1 MFSKLWFLGLVIKTW
16 VRHPS
21 YFNFLSGTLKKGDS
35 KPPRPNKQVPRLYNF
50 SMSPYGERVRL
61 VLKAKNI
68 EHEIINVHLGN
79 KPDWLTTLNPA
90 GQIPVLEWDRDDK
103 IICESNV
110 ICEFLDNDYPN
121 TGPPLGATDPYQR
134 EKDREFAT
142 GVDEYMETFHVVLH
156 TKDSPTKH
164 WQTIQTELKKLDK
177 FIANRRDN
185 KKFLSGDVSPGLI
198 DYMVWPIV
206 GRLIATIDVTS
217 GGVSA
222 ENYLPKELPAIH
234 DYRRHMLGDSVV
246 RDVSPTLDQLVAFIR
261 IVIAYNKL

>member
-1 MFSKLWFLGLVIKTW
+1 FDIVFIYVYLI
-16 VRHPS
+16 
-21 YFNFLSGTLKKGDS
+21 GDP
-35 KPPRPNKQVPRLYNF
+35 KPPRPNKQVPRLYSF
-50 SMSPYGERVRL
+50 STSPYGERVLL

-68 EHEIINVHLGN
+68 KHETVNVHLGN

-90 GQIPVLEWDRDDK
+90 GKIPVLEWDRDDK
-103 IICESNV
+103 IICESDV

-121 TGPPLGATDPYQR
+121 TGPQLGATDPHQK
-134 EKDREFAT
+134 EKDREFAA
-142 GVDEYMETFHVVLH
+142 GVDEYMKNFHAVMNV
-156 TKDSPTKH
+156 KESPTKL
-164 WQTIQTELKKLDK
+164 WPTIQIELKKFDQ

-246 RDVSPTLDQLVAFIR
+246 RDVSPTLDQLVAFLKI
-261 IVIAYNKL
+261 IIAYKNM